1 MNTREQEYMLAL
13 DKTCSITRAAEQL
26 HVTQPTLSLFL
37 TNLEKRLGTPLFHRL
52 GKKLVP
58 TQVGEA
64 YLRRAQ
70 QIVALKYDF
79 EMEMSDLT
87 SGRQGTLHVGGLRKG
102 NLFLMPRLIRRFR
115 MDYPGVDVILHEDT
129 AENLEHALCAGELD
143 LIYINQ
149 PPTHSGLHVEHVRQD
164 HMLMVLPADHP
175 AVRRGRWLEG
185 CHYPYLDLHHVE
197 QEAFYMLEE
206 GRSVRV
212 VADAALRYAG
222 VEPRKIYLVSNIELG
237 CQMAA
242 EGLGVAFTMESYRRE
257 HNYPHPVSYFRVGDP
272 NYYLTWNMIWR
283 EEAFRSTYMEDFIHL
298 LKQFA

>member
-13 DKTCSITRAAEQL
+13 DKTRSITRAAEQL

-70 QIVALKYDF
+70 QIMALKYDF
-79 EMEMSDLT
+79 EMEMSDLI
-87 SGRQGTLHVGGLRKG
+87 SGRQGKLYVGGLRKG
-102 NLFLMPRLIRRFR
+102 NLFLMPRLIRQFR

-129 AENLEHALCAGELD
+129 AENLENALSAGELD
-143 LIYINQ
+143 LIYVNQ
-149 PPTHSGLHVEHVRQD
+149 PPTHSGLHVEQVRQD
-164 HMLMVLPADHP
+164 HMLMVLAADHP
-175 AVRRGRWLEG
+175 AAKRSRWLEG
-185 CHYPYLDLHHVE
+185 CHYPYLDLHYVE
-197 QEAFYMLEE
+197 QEAFYLLEE
-206 GRSVRV
+206 GRTIRT
-212 VADAALRYAG
+212 VANEALNYAG
-222 VEPRKIYLVSNIELG
+222 VTPHKIYLISNIELG

-257 HNYPHPVSYFRVGDP
+257 FEYPHPVSYFRVGDP
-272 NYYLTWNMIWR
+272 EFSLSWNLMWR
-283 EEAFRSTYMEDFIHL
+283 KDAFRSTYMDDFIQL
-298 LKQFA
+298 LKQLA

>member
-13 DKTCSITRAAEQL
+13 DKTRSITRAAEQL

-79 EMEMSDLT
+79 EMEMSDLI
-87 SGRQGTLHVGGLRKG
+87 SGRQGKLYVGGLRKG
-102 NLFLMPRLIRRFR
+102 NLFLMPQLIRRFR

-129 AENLEHALCAGELD
+129 AENLEDALCAGELD
-143 LIYINQ
+143 LIYVNQ
-149 PPTHSGLHVEHVRQD
+149 ASSHSGLHVEQVRRD
-164 HMLMVLPADHP
+164 YMLMVLPAGHP
-175 AVRRGRWLEG
+175 AAKRSRWLEG
-185 CHYPYLDLHHVE
+185 CHYPYLDLHYVE
-197 QEAFYMLEE
+197 QDAFYMLEE
-206 GRSVRV
+206 GRTVRN
-212 VADAALRYAG
+212 VADEALRYAG
-222 VEPRKIYLVSNIELG
+222 VTPQKIFLVSNIELG

-257 HNYPHPVSYFRVGDP
+257 HDYPHPVSYFRVGDP
-272 NYYLTWNMIWR
+272 NFCLTWNLMWR
-283 EEAFRSTYMEDFIHL
+283 EEAFRSTYMDDFIAL

>member
-13 DKTCSITRAAEQL
+13 DKTRSITRAAEQL

-102 NLFLMPRLIRRFR
+102 NLFLMPRLVWTIREW
-115 MDYPGVDVILHEDT
+115 M
-129 AENLEHALCAGELD
+129 
-143 LIYINQ
+143 
-149 PPTHSGLHVEHVRQD
+149 
-164 HMLMVLPADHP
+164 
-175 AVRRGRWLEG
+175 
-185 CHYPYLDLHHVE
+185 
-197 QEAFYMLEE
+197 
-206 GRSVRV
+206 
-212 VADAALRYAG
+212 
-222 VEPRKIYLVSNIELG
+222 
-237 CQMAA
+237 
-242 EGLGVAFTMESYRRE
+242 
-257 HNYPHPVSYFRVGDP
+257 
-272 NYYLTWNMIWR
+272 
-283 EEAFRSTYMEDFIHL
+283 
-298 LKQFA
+298 

>member
-13 DKTCSITRAAEQL
+13 DKTRSITRAAEQL

-70 QIVALKYDF
+70 QIMALKYDF
-79 EMEMSDLT
+79 EMEMSDLI
-87 SGRQGTLHVGGLRKG
+87 SGRQGKLYLGGLRKG
-102 NLFLMPRLIRRFR
+102 NLFLMPRLIRQFR

-129 AENLEHALCAGELD
+129 AENLENALSAGELD
-143 LIYINQ
+143 LIYVNQ
-149 PPTHSGLHVEHVRQD
+149 PPTHSGLHVEQVRQD

-175 AVRRGRWLEG
+175 AVKRSRWLEG
-185 CHYPYLDLHHVE
+185 CHYPYLDLHYVE
-197 QEAFYMLEE
+197 QEAFYLLEE
-206 GRSVRV
+206 GRTIRT
-212 VADAALRYAG
+212 VADEALRYSG
-222 VEPRKIYLVSNIELG
+222 VTPHQIYLISNIELG

-257 HNYPHPVSYFRVGDP
+257 FDYPHPVSYFRVGDP
-272 NYYLTWNMIWR
+272 EFSLSWNLMWR
-283 EEAFRSTYMEDFIHL
+283 KEAFRSTYMDDFIQL
-298 LKQFA
+298 LKQLA

>member
-1 MNTREQEYMLAL
+1 
-13 DKTCSITRAAEQL
+13 
-26 HVTQPTLSLFL
+26 
-37 TNLEKRLGTPLFHRL
+37 
-52 GKKLVP
+52 
-58 TQVGEA
+58 
-64 YLRRAQ
+64 
-70 QIVALKYDF
+70 
-79 EMEMSDLT
+79 
-87 SGRQGTLHVGGLRKG
+87 
-102 NLFLMPRLIRRFR
+102 
-115 MDYPGVDVILHEDT
+115 
-129 AENLEHALCAGELD
+129 
-143 LIYINQ
+143 
-149 PPTHSGLHVEHVRQD
+149 
-164 HMLMVLPADHP
+164 
-175 AVRRGRWLEG
+175 
-185 CHYPYLDLHHVE
+185 
-197 QEAFYMLEE
+197 MLEE

>member
-1 MNTREQEYMLAL
+1 MLAL
-13 DKTCSITRAAEQL
+13 DKTRSITRAAEQL

-79 EMEMSDLT
+79 EMEMNDLI
-87 SGRQGTLHVGGLRKG
+87 SGRQGKLYVGGLRKG
-102 NLFLMPRLIRRFR
+102 NLFLMPRLIRRFG
-115 MDYPGVDVILHEDT
+115 MDYPGVDIILHEDN
-129 AENLEHALCAGELD
+129 AENLEDALCAGELD
-143 LIYINQ
+143 LIYVNQ
-149 PPTHSGLHVEHVRQD
+149 PPTHSGLHVEQVRQD

-175 AVRRGRWLEG
+175 AAKRGRWLEG
-185 CHYPYLDLHHVE
+185 CHYPYLDLHYVE
-197 QEAFYMLEE
+197 QEAFYMMEE
-206 GRSVRV
+206 GRTVRT
-212 VADAALRYAG
+212 VADEALHYAG
-222 VEPRKIYLVSNIELG
+222 VTPRKIYLISNIELG

-257 HNYPHPVSYFRVGDP
+257 FDYPHPVSYFRVGDP
-272 NYYLTWNMIWR
+272 KFSLSWYLMWR
-283 EEAFRSTYMEDFIHL
+283 KDAFRSTYMDEFIQL
-298 LKQFA
+298 LKQLA

>member
-1 MNTREQEYMLAL
+1 MLAL
-13 DKTCSITRAAEQL
+13 DKTRSITRAAEQL

-79 EMEMSDLT
+79 EMEMNDLI
-87 SGRQGTLHVGGLRKG
+87 SGRQGKLYVGGLRKG
-102 NLFLMPRLIRRFR
+102 NLFLMPSLIRRFR
-115 MDYPGVDVILHEDT
+115 MDYPGVDIILHEDN
-129 AENLEHALCAGELD
+129 AENLEDALCAGELD
-143 LIYINQ
+143 LIYVNQ
-149 PPTHSGLHVEHVRQD
+149 PPTHSGLHVEQVRQD

-175 AVRRGRWLEG
+175 AAKRSRWLEG
-185 CHYPYLDLHHVE
+185 CHYPYLDLHYVE
-197 QEAFYMLEE
+197 QEAFYMMEE
-206 GRSVRV
+206 GRTVRT
-212 VADAALRYAG
+212 VADEALHYAG
-222 VEPRKIYLVSNIELG
+222 VTPRKIYLISNIELG

-257 HNYPHPVSYFRVGDP
+257 FDYPHPVSYFRVGDP
-272 NYYLTWNMIWR
+272 KFSLSWYLMWR
-283 EEAFRSTYMEDFIHL
+283 KDAFRSTYMDEFIQL

>member
-1 MNTREQEYMLAL
+1 MLAL
-13 DKTCSITRAAEQL
+13 DKTRSITRAAEQL

-79 EMEMSDLT
+79 EMEMNDLI
-87 SGRQGTLHVGGLRKG
+87 SGRQGKLYVGGLRKG

-115 MDYPGVDVILHEDT
+115 MDYPGVDIILREDN
-129 AENLEHALCAGELD
+129 AENLEDALCAGELD
-143 LIYINQ
+143 LIYVNQ
-149 PPTHSGLHVEHVRQD
+149 PPTHSGLHVEQVRQD

-175 AVRRGRWLEG
+175 AAKRSRWLEG
-185 CHYPYLDLHHVE
+185 CHYPYLDLHYVE
-197 QEAFYMLEE
+197 QEAFYMMEE
-206 GRSVRV
+206 GRTVRT
-212 VADAALRYAG
+212 VADEALHYAG
-222 VEPRKIYLVSNIELG
+222 VTPRKIYLISNIELG

-257 HNYPHPVSYFRVGDP
+257 FDYPHPVSYFRVGDP
-272 NYYLTWNMIWR
+272 KFSLSWYLMWR
-283 EEAFRSTYMEDFIHL
+283 KDAFRSTYMDEFIQL

>member
-1 MNTREQEYMLAL
+1 MLAL
-13 DKTCSITRAAEQL
+13 DKTRSITRAAEQL

-79 EMEMSDLT
+79 EMEMNDLI
-87 SGRQGTLHVGGLRKG
+87 SGRQGKLYVGGLRKG

-115 MDYPGVDVILHEDT
+115 MDYPGVDIILHEDN
-129 AENLEHALCAGELD
+129 AENLEDALCAGELD
-143 LIYINQ
+143 LIYVNQ
-149 PPTHSGLHVEHVRQD
+149 PPTHSGLHVEQVRQD

-175 AVRRGRWLEG
+175 AAKRSRWLKG
-185 CHYPYLDLHHVE
+185 CHYPYLDLHYVE
-197 QEAFYMLEE
+197 QEAFYMMEE
-206 GRSVRV
+206 GRTVRT
-212 VADAALRYAG
+212 VADEALHYAG
-222 VEPRKIYLVSNIELG
+222 VTPRKIYLISNIELG

-257 HNYPHPVSYFRVGDP
+257 FDYPHPVSYFRVGDP
-272 NYYLTWNMIWR
+272 KFSLSWYLMWR
-283 EEAFRSTYMEDFIHL
+283 KDAFRSTYMDEFIQL

>member
-13 DKTCSITRAAEQL
+13 DKTRSITRAAEQL

-185 CHYPYLDLHHVE
+185 LSLPLLGSGTMWNRKPSTCWK
-197 QEAFYMLEE
+197 
-206 GRSVRV
+206 R
-212 VADAALRYAG
+212 AAA
-222 VEPRKIYLVSNIELG
+222 
-237 CQMAA
+237 CA
-242 EGLGVAFTMESYRRE
+242 
-257 HNYPHPVSYFRVGDP
+257 
-272 NYYLTWNMIWR
+272 W
-283 EEAFRSTYMEDFIHL
+283 
-298 LKQFA
+298 

>member
-1 MNTREQEYMLAL
+1 MLAL
-13 DKTCSITRAAEQL
+13 DKTRSITRAAEQL

-79 EMEMSDLT
+79 EMEMNDLI
-87 SGRQGTLHVGGLRKG
+87 SGRQGKLYVGGLRKG

-115 MDYPGVDVILHEDT
+115 MDYPGVDIILHEDN
-129 AENLEHALCAGELD
+129 AENLEDALCAGELD
-143 LIYINQ
+143 LIFVNQ
-149 PPTHSGLHVEHVRQD
+149 PPTHSGLHVEQVRQD

-175 AVRRGRWLEG
+175 AAKRSRWLEG
-185 CHYPYLDLHHVE
+185 CHYPYLDLHYVE
-197 QEAFYMLEE
+197 QEAFYMMEE
-206 GRSVRV
+206 GRTVRT
-212 VADAALRYAG
+212 VADEALHYAG
-222 VEPRKIYLVSNIELG
+222 VTPRKIYLISNIELG

-257 HNYPHPVSYFRVGDP
+257 FDYPHPVSYFRVGDP
-272 NYYLTWNMIWR
+272 KFSLSWYLMWR
-283 EEAFRSTYMEDFIHL
+283 KDAFRSTYMDEFIQL

>member
-13 DKTCSITRAAEQL
+13 DKTRSITRASEQL

-37 TNLEKRLGTPLFHRL
+37 TNLEKRLGTPLFHRV

-79 EMEMSDLT
+79 ETEMNEILR
-87 SGRQGTLHVGGLRKG
+87 GQQGKLHVGGLRKG
-102 NLFLMPRLIRRFR
+102 NLFLMPRLIRRFQ

-129 AENLEHALCAGELD
+129 AEHLESALCSGELD
-143 LIYINQ
+143 LIYVNQ
-149 PPTHSGLHVEHVRQD
+149 PPTHKGLHVEQVRQD
-164 HMLMVLPADHP
+164 HMLMVLPSGHP
-175 AVRRGRWLEG
+175 AARHSRWIAG
-185 CHYPYLDLHHVE
+185 CHYPYLDLRYVE
-197 QEAFYMLEE
+197 QETFYMMEE
-206 GRSVRV
+206 GRTVRA
-212 VADAALRYAG
+212 VADEALRYAG
-222 VEPRKIYLVSNIELG
+222 ITPKKIYLISNIELG

-242 EGLGVAFTMESYRRE
+242 EGLGVTFTMESYRRE
-257 HNYPHPVSYFRVGDP
+257 HDYPRPVSYFRVGNPDFA
-272 NYYLTWNMIWR
+272 LSWNLMWR
-283 EEAFRSTYMEDFIHL
+283 EQAFRSSYMDDFIRL

>member
-1 MNTREQEYMLAL
+1 MLAL
-13 DKTCSITRAAEQL
+13 DKTRSITRAAEQL

-79 EMEMSDLT
+79 EMEMNDLI
-87 SGRQGTLHVGGLRKG
+87 SGRQGKLYVGGLRKG

-115 MDYPGVDVILHEDT
+115 MDYPGVDIILHEDN
-129 AENLEHALCAGELD
+129 AENLEDALCAGELD
-143 LIYINQ
+143 LIYVNQ
-149 PPTHSGLHVEHVRQD
+149 PPTHSGLHVEQVRQD

-175 AVRRGRWLEG
+175 AAKRSRWLEG
-185 CHYPYLDLHHVE
+185 CHYPYLDLHYVE
-197 QEAFYMLEE
+197 QEAFYMMEE
-206 GRSVRV
+206 SRTVRT
-212 VADAALRYAG
+212 VADEALHYAG
-222 VEPRKIYLVSNIELG
+222 VTPRKIYLISNIELG

-257 HNYPHPVSYFRVGDP
+257 FDYPHPVSYFRVGDP
-272 NYYLTWNMIWR
+272 KFSLSWYLMWR
-283 EEAFRSTYMEDFIHL
+283 KDAFRSTYMDEFIQL
-298 LKQFA
+298 LKQLA

>member
-13 DKTCSITRAAEQL
+13 DKTRSITRAAEQL

-52 GKKLVP
+52 GKKLAP

-79 EMEMSDLT
+79 EMEMSDLI
-87 SGRQGTLHVGGLRKG
+87 SGRQGKLYVGGLRKG
-102 NLFLMPRLIRRFR
+102 NLFLMPQLIRRFR

-129 AENLEHALCAGELD
+129 AENLEDALCAGELD

-149 PPTHSGLHVEHVRQD
+149 SPTHGGLHVDQVRQD
-164 HMLMVLPADHP
+164 HMLMVLPAGHP
-175 AVRRGRWLEG
+175 AAKRSRWLEG

-206 GRSVRV
+206 GRTVRT
-212 VADAALRYAG
+212 VADEALRYAG
-222 VEPRKIYLVSNIELG
+222 VTPRKICLISNIELG

-257 HNYPHPVSYFRVGDP
+257 HDYPHPVSYFRVGDP
-272 NYYLTWNMIWR
+272 DFFLSWNLIWR
-283 EEAFRSTYMEDFIHL
+283 EEAFRSTYMDEFIQL

>member
-13 DKTCSITRAAEQL
+13 DKTRSITRAAEQL

-242 EGLGVAFTMESYRRE
+242 EGLGVAFTMESL
-257 HNYPHPVSYFRVGDP
+257 S
-272 NYYLTWNMIWR
+272 L
-283 EEAFRSTYMEDFIHL
+283 IHI
-298 LKQFA
+298 

>member
-1 MNTREQEYMLAL
+1 MLAL
-13 DKTCSITRAAEQL
+13 DKTRSITRAAEQL

-79 EMEMSDLT
+79 EMEMNDLI
-87 SGRQGTLHVGGLRKG
+87 SGRQGKLYGGGLRKG
-102 NLFLMPRLIRRFR
+102 HLFLMPRLIRRFR
-115 MDYPGVDVILHEDT
+115 MDYPGVDIILHEDN
-129 AENLEHALCAGELD
+129 AENLEDALCAGELD
-143 LIYINQ
+143 LIYVNQ
-149 PPTHSGLHVEHVRQD
+149 PPTHSGLHVEQVRQD

-175 AVRRGRWLEG
+175 AAKRGRWLEG
-185 CHYPYLDLHHVE
+185 CHYPYLDLHYVE
-197 QEAFYMLEE
+197 QEAFYMMEE
-206 GRSVRV
+206 GRTVRT
-212 VADAALRYAG
+212 VADEALHYAG
-222 VEPRKIYLVSNIELG
+222 VTPRKIYLISNIELG

-257 HNYPHPVSYFRVGDP
+257 FDYPHPVSYFRVGDP
-272 NYYLTWNMIWR
+272 KFSLSWYLMWR
-283 EEAFRSTYMEDFIHL
+283 KDAFRSTYMDEFIQL
-298 LKQFA
+298 LKQLA